1 MRCCWNWYINQMKIP
16 TNDVLGVIR
25 STREKSLPLWGKV
38 EVQSQKS
45 ASTTDV
51 VTKVDFEIEEY
62 LTSEFAKIDS
72 SISFVGEEHGG
83 DRSASRHWL
92 VDPIDGTAHF
102 VRGLPFC
109 TTMVALIEEGRVSFS
124 AIYDF
129 VNDVMYHAEHGKG
142 AYRNGELIHVSDR
155 PLGSS
160 YMFYESNLNKGDN
173 LNTYLAF
180 KKNTMVLNTLNAGYE
195 FSLIASG
202 KIEGRVCL
210 DPFGK
215 DYDFAPGS
223 LLVAEAGGI
232 VANIGSKEFDYQNLN
247 FIASNKEVFE
257 GLTTGDGA
265 IFPLES

>member
-1 MRCCWNWYINQMKIP
+1 MELPI
-16 TNDVLGVIR
+16 DEVLAIIR
-25 STREKSLPLWGKV
+25 STRRKSLPLWGKV

-45 ASTTDV
+45 ASATDV
-51 VTKVDFEIEEY
+51 VTKIDFEIEEY
-62 LTSEFAKIDS
+62 LAKEFTKIDPT
-72 SISFVGEEHGG
+72 IAFVGEEHGG
-83 DRSASRHWL
+83 DRTAPRHWL
-92 VDPIDGTAHF
+92 ADPIDGTAHF

-109 TTMVALIEEGRVSFS
+109 TTIMALIENGKVSFS

-129 VNDVMYHAEHGKG
+129 VNDIMYHAERGKG
-142 AYRNGELIHVSDR
+142 AYKNSETIRVSDR

-160 YMFYESNLNKGDN
+160 LMFYESNLNKDDN

-180 KKNTMVLNTLNAGYE
+180 KKKTTILNTLNAGYE

-202 KIEGRVCL
+202 KIEGRICL

-232 VANIGSKEFDYQNLN
+232 VANIGSKEFDCQNLN
-247 FIASNKEVFE
+247 FIAANKVVYEE
-257 GLTTGDGA
+257 LTFGQDA
-265 IFPLES
+265 IFPLI